1 MAEKKKLTNEEA
13 SKIFLNLFMRY
24 RDNKKVFKEM
34 DKLYDYDKKSV
45 IDIINNPYKQK
56 QPKQEAKQEND
67 KAKNPKMP
75 KVEGYKG
82 ITLTNEE
89 KKKVLDKFGN
99 KDINQLFGGSNST
112 PPNLTI
118 KNIGQYIKQPENN
131 KNNIFYKGG
140 ASNPNE
146 QYKVNFSKAEQKDI
160 PTESKKI
167 KLSDEAAVKHFRNYY
182 NYYKDIDKTLE
193 ELHKRYDFREDKI
206 KEVFKDLFS
215 YYKQPKE
222 EVKQEQH
229 TEPPKEEVKQE
240 QHTEPPKEEV
250 KEPTAV
256 AKAEE
261 TTNEAT
267 KKRDLIKKIGEGL
280 KKCKGSKACIL
291 STLGTILVGGYAIE
305 KANNNPQPA
314 QPQQTPQ
321 PAQPQ
326 QTPQPAQPQQ
336 TPQPAQSTAPA
347 VAPAQDLTSEYSE
360 ELKQAQSQMLG
371 LFQDLDKYRQQY
383 EETSQRLSQANEL
396 YEKQLL
402 QILPTIPLLLAKT
415 PLNSMT
421 NEDLI
426 QHTNQLFTT
435 MPYEDAIGR
444 VGNLTKGYY
453 IAKMNGVD
461 PKSLSTTDLLEIAE
475 NPVLAKSSDENL
487 AQFLGQIG
495 EVLKYKIKSNLDKVG
510 AIKDAYDLRLKELQE
525 KGKIYNDTIR
535 AIKDE
540 YNYKLGE
547 QKINILADSI
557 NAKFDYLQQ
566 ALQERK
572 EEAIIKQ
579 QNNPNNGKGG
589 SSFKAFV
596 DNDCPKDNNGLPNL
610 ECMKQKG
617 LLK

>member
-1 MAEKKKLTNEEA
+1 MAEKKKLSNDEA
-13 SKIFLNLFMRY
+13 VKIFSNLFMRY

-34 DKLYDYDKKSV
+34 DKLYSYDKKSV

-56 QPKQEAKQEND
+56 QPKQETPKQE
-67 KAKNPKMP
+67 
-75 KVEGYKG
+75 
-82 ITLTNEE
+82 
-89 KKKVLDKFGN
+89 
-99 KDINQLFGGSNST
+99 T
-112 PPNLTI
+112 P
-118 KNIGQYIKQPENN
+118 
-131 KNNIFYKGG
+131 
-140 ASNPNE
+140 
-146 QYKVNFSKAEQKDI
+146 
-160 PTESKKI
+160 
-167 KLSDEAAVKHFRNYY
+167 
-182 NYYKDIDKTLE
+182 
-193 ELHKRYDFREDKI
+193 
-206 KEVFKDLFS
+206 
-215 YYKQPKE
+215 
-222 EVKQEQH
+222 KQE
-229 TEPPKEEVKQE
+229 TPKQE
-240 QHTEPPKEEV
+240 TPKQETPKQETP
-250 KEPTAV
+250 KQETPTAV

-267 KKRDLIKKIGEGL
+267 KKRDLIKKIVEGL
-280 KKCKGSKACIL
+280 KKCKGSKTCIF
-291 STLGTILVGGYAIE
+291 STLGTAVAGLYAIK
-305 KANNNPQPA
+305 KANNNQQPA

-321 PAQPQ
+321 PKQPAIQTTDKQ
-326 QTPQPAQPQQ
+326 QEQPAQQQ
-336 TPQPAQSTAPA
+336 QPTAPA

-510 AIKDAYDLRLKELQE
+510 AIKDAYDLRLKELKE
-525 KGKIYNDTIR
+525 KGDMYKETLKTIQQ
-535 AIKDE
+535 E
-540 YNYKLGE
+540 FNYRLNFEKLDAT
-547 QKINILADSI
+547 INNM
-557 NAKFDYLQQ
+557 NARLGLLEDANKLRYLQ
-566 ALQERK
+566 
-572 EEAIIKQ
+572 IIDNQ
-579 QNNPNNGKGG
+579 GKGG
-589 SSFKAFV
+589 EGKS
-596 DNDCPKDNNGLPNL
+596 NDLQEIAKKLSGEGQPQQLTQQQILQICPPDPKFPTIPNL

-617 LLK
+617 LIK